1 MEKMKKIKKIKEKI
15 IDVINRIK
23 EMKEL
28 SGIKKIR
35 ELKNVNV
42 NELARMAQNK
52 IAFLVIAS
60 IGVLVFIGWFF
71 MSSVSFVSS
80 KEKSAFLDK
89 KSAADRKEVQMDGT
103 ADTQFNQDSSQKA
116 LEEQQREIK
125 SLNEK
130 LTDIGDQMDFLQKS
144 LDEKNQDDINDS
156 KVAIQELQ
164 TKIAELEG
172 SLKKPGSHLSNHAN
186 LGMGTGS
193 GIKGT
198 DIEKSTR
205 GITTINFSYRDRGQ
219 NQGQKQNQSTS
230 IIGNLK
236 DSNIGS
242 NS

>member
-71 MSSVSFVSS
+71 MSSGSFVSS

-89 KSAADRKEVQMDGT
+89 KSAAKQEEVQMDGT

-172 SLKKPGSHLSNHAN
+172 SLKKSGSHLSNHAN
-186 LGMGTGS
+186 LGMGS
-193 GIKGT
+193 EIKGT
-198 DIEKSTR
+198 DIKGPVAAEASEKWPR
-205 GITTINFSYRDRGQ
+205 VA
-219 NQGQKQNQSTS
+219 
-230 IIGNLK
+230 NLA
-236 DSNIGS
+236 SMVV
-242 NS
+242 